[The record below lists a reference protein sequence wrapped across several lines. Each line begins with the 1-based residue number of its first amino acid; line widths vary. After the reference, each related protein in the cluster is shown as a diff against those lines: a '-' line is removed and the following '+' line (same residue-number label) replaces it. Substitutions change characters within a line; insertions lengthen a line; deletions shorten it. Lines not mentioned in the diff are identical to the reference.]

1 MDELKRMPAKTRPR
15 KVLDM
20 AYIALM
26 AVLLAV
32 CSWIAVPIEI
42 PFTMQ
47 TFALFCALGL
57 LGGRR
62 GTAAVLVYILMGA
75 VGLPVFSGFGGGLG
89 RLLGVTGGYII
100 GFVFT
105 GLVYWLVTAVL
116 GEKLWAMTLGLVLGA
131 LAYYVFGTVWY
142 VLMYAAGTGEAGV
155 AAAIAKCVVPF
166 LIPDAVK
173 LALALLVV
181 RTLPKHVR
189 IER

>member
-1 MDELKRMPAKTRPR
+1 MDEIKKTPKVRPL

-32 CSWIAVPIEI
+32 CSWISVPIEI

-62 GTAAVLVYILMGA
+62 GTAAVMVYILMGA

-100 GFVFT
+100 GFLFT
-105 GLVYWLVTAVL
+105 GLIYWLVTALL
-116 GEKLWAMTLGLVLGA
+116 GERMWSMTLGLVLGA
-131 LAYYVFGTVWY
+131 MAYYTFGTAWY
-142 VLMYAAGTGEAGV
+142 VLMYAADTGVVGV
-155 AAAIAKCVVPF
+155 GAALVKCVLPF
-166 LIPDAVK
+166 IIPDAVK
-173 LALALLVV
+173 LALALLLV
-181 RTLPKHVR
+181 RVLPRHVKIAR
-189 IER
+189 

>member
-1 MDELKRMPAKTRPR
+1 MD
-15 KVLDM
+15 KVKKAEKAHRLNAPDM

-26 AVLLAV
+26 TVLMAV
-32 CSWIAVPIEI
+32 CSWISVPTEI

-62 GTAAVLVYILMGA
+62 GTIAVLVYILMGA

-100 GFVFT
+100 GFLFT
-105 GLVYWLVTAVL
+105 GLIYWLITAVF
-116 GEKLWAMTLGLVLGA
+116 GTRLWSMALGLVLGA
-131 LAYYVFGTVWY
+131 VVYYAFGTAWY
-142 VLMYAAGTGEAGV
+142 VLVYAADSGAVGV
-155 AAAIAKCVVPF
+155 GAALMRCVVPF
-166 LIPDAVK
+166 IIPDAVK

-181 RTLPKHVR
+181 RTLSKHVKLSR
-189 IER
+189 